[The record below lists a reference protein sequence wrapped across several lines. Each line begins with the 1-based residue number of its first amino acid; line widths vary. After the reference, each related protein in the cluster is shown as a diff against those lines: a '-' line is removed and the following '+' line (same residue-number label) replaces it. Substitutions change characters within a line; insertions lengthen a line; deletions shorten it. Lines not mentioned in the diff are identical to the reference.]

1 ELLQCGPHDPHC
13 LERGADAVRHRP
25 QAAGRVI
32 AYDPPQDSLNASA
45 AFAAALFNSS
55 SNARCSGVGC
65 TACSIEAIGQAVMP
79 FSGSPHSCL
88 SACWLTPERS
98 RGREPVATPLLSR
111 YSVGPSLA

>member
-1 ELLQCGPHDPHC
+1 M
-13 LERGADAVRHRP
+13 RVVIARKRP
-25 QAAGRVI
+25 GGVI

-79 FSGSPHSCL
+79 FSGSSHSWL
-88 SACWLTPERS
+88 RACWLTPERS
-98 RGREPVATPLLSR
+98 RDGEPVIASGSEDPG
-111 YSVGPSLA
+111 GPSLA